1 MKEQKT
7 YQDKEELSRYK
18 KIWYQ
23 ANKERI
29 SKKQR
34 KKSTKVE
41 KNREQKNKKR

>member
-29 SKKQR
+29 SKKR
-34 KKSTKVE
+34 KENYSL
-41 KNREQKNKKR
+41 